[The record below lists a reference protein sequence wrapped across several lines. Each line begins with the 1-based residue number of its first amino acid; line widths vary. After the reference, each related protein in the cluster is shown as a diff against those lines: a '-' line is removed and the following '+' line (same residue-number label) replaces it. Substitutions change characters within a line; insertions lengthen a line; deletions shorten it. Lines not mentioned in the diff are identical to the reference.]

1 MVVLLDNLNN
11 IRIQMDNE
19 ISNLKEH
26 ITDKFKA
33 HEDLEA
39 VRHQRINELLDHYNK
54 EIEGNEGTIR
64 RVHSRVDQIETKIKT
79 VQGMGT
85 VIATA
90 LGAAAAWLGITG
102 K

>member
-1 MVVLLDNLNN
+1 
-11 IRIQMDNE
+11 MDNE

-39 VRHQRINELLDHYNK
+39 VRHKRINELLDHYNK
-54 EIEGNEGTIR
+54 EIEGNEGAIR

-79 VQGMGT
+79 VQGIGT
-85 VIATA
+85 AVATA
-90 LGAAAAWLGITG
+90 LGAAAAWIGISGG